1 MPFRIFTL
9 TITILFLTFP
19 RENVASV
26 ATNPFERSQSQIE
39 EPEPEQ
45 TAFFFQNDLLK
56 SADRNL
62 KKVWIDTDLAV
73 GMQRIRGKGYS
84 DVDDGYAVLQ
94 LMKSKAIRLMGI
106 SSVFG
111 NTDIDNAERLS
122 RYMAKQFYEDAVE
135 VYRGAAEPMDIR
147 NIISNEAVEAMA
159 AALSRERMT
168 IMAIGPA
175 TNVGILLALYPELA
189 AQIDEVIL
197 VAGRRKHT
205 DAFRIGNKGRLAMD
219 LNFDLD
225 NLAFQILLQ
234 SGVKVVLC
242 PFEISSKVWITD
254 QDLAELSGGDS
265 GSRWLAS
272 HSEAWI
278 KQWKAQGAQGFN
290 PFDVLASHYILHPED
305 IICEPLNARLEL
317 HPDDTQTQKVRQVFK
332 NYLICDKKQGYP
344 VLYCHD
350 VAEGYHQRLLD
361 TFKAPLKFK
370 K

>member
-1 MPFRIFTL
+1 MTVLAIVL
-9 TITILFLTFP
+9 LFVACKREARAPEFP
-19 RENVASV
+19 DPANL
-26 ATNPFERSQSQIE
+26 NRSRIE
-39 EPEPEQ
+39 EPVPARLVSFLQ
-45 TAFFFQNDLLK
+45 DHPPVNK
-56 SADRNL
+56 NKNL

-73 GMQRIRGKGYS
+73 GMQRIRGEGYS

-94 LMKSKAIRLMGI
+94 LMKSKAVRLMGI

-111 NTDIDNAERLS
+111 NTDIDNAYRLCQ
-122 RYMAKQFYEDAVE
+122 YMAEQFYDNAVD
-135 VYRGAAEPMDIR
+135 VHKGAAGPMDIGDV
-147 NIISNEAVEAMA
+147 ISNDAVEAMA
-159 AALSRERMT
+159 AALSREKMT

-175 TNVGILLALYPELA
+175 TNVGILLTLYPELA
-189 AQIDEVIL
+189 SRIDEVVL
-197 VAGRRKHT
+197 VAGRRKQT
-205 DAFRIGNKGRLAMD
+205 DAFHIGNKGRLAMD

-225 NLAFQILLQ
+225 NDAFQILLQ

-290 PFDVLASHYILHPED
+290 PFDVLASHYILHPRD
-305 IICEPLNARLEL
+305 IISEPLNARLEL
-317 HPDDTQTQKVRQVFK
+317 HPDDTQSQKARQVFK

-370 K
+370 KR